1 MQLPESLRPKK
12 IKTTN
17 TLANMLESVE
27 PINFANNLNDIETIS
42 GFKADWDVEKY
53 EKREKEIPELLFQVL
68 KKESNTFTKLVKRD
82 YFEEDAWLVTINNKE
97 FDCLSNFDH
106 EVVDDVP
113 PFVKIHVP
121 KVFVRTL
128 ALPMIGNH

>member
-1 MQLPESLRPKK
+1 MQLSESLRPKK

-27 PINFANNLNDIETIS
+27 PINFANNLDDIETIS

-53 EKREKEIPELLFQVL
+53 EKKEKEIPELLFQVL
-68 KKESNTFTKLVKRD
+68 KKESTTFTKLVKRD

-113 PFVKIHVP
+113 PYVKIHVP
-121 KVFVRTL
+121 KIFVRTL

>member
-1 MQLPESLRPKK
+1 MQLPESLRTKR

-17 TLANMLESVE
+17 TLVNMLECVE
-27 PINFANNLNDIETIS
+27 PINFANNLNDIDILS
-42 GFKADWDVEKY
+42 GIKADWDVEKY
-53 EKREKEIPELLFQVL
+53 EEKEKEIPELIYDIL
-68 KKESNTFTKLVKRD
+68 KKESTTFTKLVKRD

-97 FDCLSNFDH
+97 FDYLSDAGH
-106 EVVDDVP
+106 ELVDDIP

-121 KVFVRTL
+121 KIFVRTL

>member
-1 MQLPESLRPKK
+1 MQLPESPIRKK

-27 PINFANNLNDIETIS
+27 PINFANNLNDIDTIS
-42 GFKADWDVEKY
+42 SFKADWDVEKY
-53 EKREKEIPELLFQVL
+53 EKKEKEIPELLYHIL

-97 FDCLSNFDH
+97 FDYLSDFGHDLV
-106 EVVDDVP
+106 EDIP

-121 KVFVRTL
+121 KIFVRTL

>member
-27 PINFANNLNDIETIS
+27 PINFANNLDDIETIS

-128 ALPMIGNH
+128 ALPMIGN